1 MNIKVRFIPITEL
14 AYEPQQMT
22 PGSAGYDLRS
32 PRDYVLPPKERIFI
46 PTDLMTQ
53 MPPRFHGIILSILGP
68 ALSSHVHA
76 AVGLIDGDY
85 RGNIG
90 ILLYNLHQHMP
101 FYVAWGMR
109 IAQIIFQQTVRATFV
124 KVVTPFVDPS
134 ALYKGNPFNE
144 PPSMRG
150 SGGFGSTGIW

>member
-1 MNIKVRFIPITEL
+1 MHI
-14 AYEPQQMT
+14 
-22 PGSAGYDLRS
+22 
-32 PRDYVLPPKERIFI
+32 
-46 PTDLMTQ
+46 
-53 MPPRFHGIILSILGP
+53 
-68 ALSSHVHA
+68 
-76 AVGLIDGDY
+76 AVGLVDGDY

-90 ILLYNLHQHMP
+90 IHQYMP
-101 FYVAWGMR
+101 FYVARGMR

-124 KVVTPFVDPS
+124 KVVTHFLDPS

>member
-1 MNIKVRFIPITEL
+1 
-14 AYEPQQMT
+14 
-22 PGSAGYDLRS
+22 
-32 PRDYVLPPKERIFI
+32 
-46 PTDLMTQ
+46 MTQ
-53 MPPRFHGIILSILGP
+53 MQPGFHGITLSRLGP

-124 KVVTPFVDPS
+124 KVVMPF
-134 ALYKGNPFNE
+134 
-144 PPSMRG
+144 
-150 SGGFGSTGIW
+150 

>member
-1 MNIKVRFIPITEL
+1 M
-14 AYEPQQMT
+14 M

-53 MPPRFHGIILSILGP
+53 IQPGFHGIILSRSGP
-68 ALSSHVHA
+68 ALNSHVHVT
-76 AVGLIDGDY
+76 VGLVDGDY

-101 FYVAWGMR
+101 FYVARGMR
-109 IAQIIFQQTVRATFV
+109 QF
-124 KVVTPFVDPS
+124 TPTYAILCGTGYENCRDNFPTDDES
-134 ALYKGNPFNE
+134 YLCKGNHTL
-144 PPSMRG
+144 
-150 SGGFGSTGIW
+150 FGSKCFVQG